1 MNSIVIRQGWR
12 ILLLVLLQV
21 MIFSRISPDYGIF
34 IYIGVIIY
42 PIFII
47 LLPIKTPHALAVFL
61 GFIVGLVIDYFYNS
75 IGVHASACVFTAFIR
90 PYILDA
96 LAPRT
101 GYTVNQS
108 PSKKSMGINWFLI
121 YSSIIL
127 FIHLFTYYSVEA
139 FTFVYIG
146 DIFLRTFFSFVVSM
160 FFVVAYQ
167 YIFDPE

>member
-1 MNSIVIRQGWR
+1 MSSIVLRQGWR

-21 MIFSRISPDYGIF
+21 MIFSRIAPDYGIF

-47 LLPIKTPHALAVFL
+47 LLPVKTPQALAVLL
-61 GFIVGLVIDYFYNS
+61 GFVVGLIIDYFYNS
-75 IGVHASACVFTAFIR
+75 MGVHASACVFTAFIR
-90 PYILDA
+90 PYILNA

-108 PSKKSMGINWFLI
+108 PTKKAI
-121 YSSIIL
+121 
-127 FIHLFTYYSVEA
+127 TYYSVEA

-160 FFVVAYQ
+160 FFVIAYQ